1 MEFESI
7 KENKQIKRL
16 AAALIIMSMT
26 AMIMLGYIISN
37 QPDCEIAKNE
47 SYSAG
52 ANYGM
57 EYWNALVIYNVNNN
71 NVIPYW
77 FNQTYYELNI
87 DQICE
92 DGK

>member
-7 KENKQIKRL
+7 KEKKEKRRL

-37 QPDCEIAKNE
+37 QTDCETTKNE
-47 SYSAG
+47 SYALG
-52 ANYGM
+52 FKQGM
-57 EYWNALVIYNVNNN
+57 EYWNVQVIYASSNN

-92 DGK
+92 NGK